1 MGIGPCQEHSS
12 CKELFIMLAACLM
25 PAEPLRAF
33 HNTLLQSPS
42 LQSRQRIEELLVVL
56 FSAKIST
63 SKVQGNQVGILLKE
77 FGVLLDEAFEI
88 ITQSYKSD
96 SFGHTNFKRR

>member
-1 MGIGPCQEHSS
+1 M
-12 CKELFIMLAACLM
+12 
-25 PAEPLRAF
+25 
-33 HNTLLQSPS
+33 
-42 LQSRQRIEELLVVL
+42 